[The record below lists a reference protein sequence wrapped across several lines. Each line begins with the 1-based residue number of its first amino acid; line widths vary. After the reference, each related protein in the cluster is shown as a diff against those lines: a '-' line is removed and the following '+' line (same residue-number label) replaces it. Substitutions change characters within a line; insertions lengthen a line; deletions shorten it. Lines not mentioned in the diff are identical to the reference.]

1 MTMTSEVDRRRD
13 LRSALQGG
21 LPGGL
26 EGLRQFYWR
35 HADVFSVLTLTGFV
49 LVAVAMT
56 FLRPVYN
63 WDVLAYLGTM
73 AKAGASSAAEIHAY
87 AYGIVRE
94 AVPPEAFATLTEA
107 GSYRVRQFADPE
119 AFVSMLGMYEMKWL
133 YISLMKWLT
142 PITGAYQSTY
152 VINIAALLILTISV
166 GLWLRATRLS
176 GYAPLVVALFFV
188 LQLPGF
194 YATQQPDFLGNA
206 LLIASLLA
214 YERKRDM
221 TGSVLMLLTIL
232 TRPDQIATTG
242 VLMACAWF
250 LRDRSA
256 PLFALTFLAGLLAW
270 FVIGQATD
278 DVGYWSHVWFST
290 YQIQD
295 TMVGFHPDF
304 SPMVYLT
311 AIGFNIY
318 RSLFE
323 NTWLAAYGLGLAGI
337 GTLYFHSAIGDQRR
351 QVLLLTAALAIA
363 AKFAVFPLSDGRI
376 YFAPLTILF
385 LVAFATWT
393 AGRTRTPDQAL
404 LTKRL

>member
-1 MTMTSEVDRRRD
+1 MTTDLDRRRD
-13 LRSALQGG
+13 LRGTLQGA
-21 LPGGL
+21 LAGGL
-26 EGLRQFYWR
+26 QALRQFYWR
-35 HADVFSVLTLTGFV
+35 HADVFSVLTLAGFV
-49 LVAVAMT
+49 LVTVAMT

-73 AKAGASSAAEIHAY
+73 MKGSGASAAEIHAY
-87 AYGIVRE
+87 AYGVVKD
-94 AVPPEAFATLTEA
+94 AVPPEAFAALTEA
-107 GSYRVRQFADPE
+107 GSYRIRQFADPD

-142 PITGAYQSTY
+142 PITGAYESTY
-152 VINIAALLILTISV
+152 VINIAALLILTTSV
-166 GLWLRATRLS
+166 GLWLRSTRLS
-176 GYAPLVVALFFV
+176 GYAPLVLALFFV
-188 LQLPGF
+188 LQFPGF

-206 LLIASLLA
+206 LLIASLLS

-221 TGSVLMLLTIL
+221 QGSVLMLLTIL

-250 LRDRSA
+250 LRDRST
-256 PLFALTFLAGLLAW
+256 PIFALTFLAGLIAW
-270 FVIGQATD
+270 FVIGQTTD

-323 NTWLAAYGLGLAGI
+323 NTWLAAYALGLAWI
-337 GTLYFHSAIGDQRR
+337 GALYFRSAIGDQRR
-351 QVLLLTAALAIA
+351 QVLVLTALLAIA

-376 YFAPLTILF
+376 YFAQLTILF
-385 LVAFATWT
+385 LLAFAAWT
-393 AGRTRTPDQAL
+393 AGTPHTNDQAL
-404 LTKRL
+404 QAKRP

>member
-1 MTMTSEVDRRRD
+1 MTTDLDRRRD
-13 LRSALQGG
+13 LRGTLQGA
-21 LPGGL
+21 LAGGL
-26 EGLRQFYWR
+26 QALRQFYWR
-35 HADVFSVLTLTGFV
+35 HADVFSVLTLAGFV
-49 LVAVAMT
+49 LVTVAMT

-73 AKAGASSAAEIHAY
+73 VKGSATSAAEIHAY
-87 AYGIVRE
+87 AYGVVRD
-94 AVPPEAFATLTEA
+94 AVPPEAFAALTEA
-107 GSYRVRQFADPE
+107 GSYRIRQFADPD

-142 PITGAYQSTY
+142 PITGAYESTY
-152 VINIAALLILTISV
+152 VINIAALLILTTSV
-166 GLWLRATRLS
+166 GLWLRSARLS

-188 LQLPGF
+188 LQFPGF

-206 LLIASLLA
+206 LLIASLLS

-221 TGSVLMLLTIL
+221 QGSVLMLLTIL

-250 LRDRSA
+250 LRDRST
-256 PLFALTFLAGLLAW
+256 PIFALTFLAGLIAW
-270 FVIGQATD
+270 FVIGQTTD

-304 SPMVYLT
+304 SPIVYLT

-323 NTWLAAYGLGLAGI
+323 NTWLAAYALGLAWI
-337 GTLYFHSAIGDQRR
+337 GALYFRSAIGDQRR
-351 QVLLLTAALAIA
+351 QVLVLTALLAIA

-376 YFAPLTILF
+376 YFAQLTILF
-385 LVAFATWT
+385 LLAFAAWT
-393 AGRTRTPDQAL
+393 AGMTPTNDQAL
-404 LTKRL
+404 QAKRP